1 MSALLQVTD
10 AHVAYGKVEAVRSVS
25 LEVAGNEIVTIV
37 GANGAGKT
45 TLLNAIM
52 GILPLKGRVSF
63 AGEDLARLEIE
74 DRVAS
79 GLSLVP
85 EHREL
90 FATMNVEDNLEL
102 GAFRVARAQAKN
114 SF

>member
-1 MSALLQVTD
+1 MSMLLSVSD
-10 AHVAYGKVEAVRSVS
+10 AHVSYGKVEAVRAVS
-25 LEVAGNEIVTIV
+25 LDVADNEIVTIV

-52 GILPLKGRVSF
+52 GILPLKGRVTF
-63 AGEDLARLEIE
+63 AGEDVARLEIE
-74 DRVAS
+74 DRVAA

-90 FATMNVEDNLEL
+90 FSTMNVEDN
-102 GAFRVARAQAKN
+102 
-114 SF
+114 